1 MSSVA
6 NNHSGFSQHSLI
18 NRASQNSFSP
28 SPPPSQVP
36 YFKRDTATVDCH
48 SDQIQM
54 RSRHPSDYPSWSPL
68 SQMSSPQ
75 WMNEGACDTSTSHV
89 GSLPAA
95 HNLLSFSKTSPSVL
109 TNQNGK
115 TFTTVG
121 GSGSGGGGGGGGGS
135 YSSSRFTNPGFSSS
149 TSHYEQSLPSPIST
163 RSVDHPYTPLKR
175 EVGEAP
181 VPIAFSQSVSN
192 GSLSNPS
199 CISRWDKGVNDVRS
213 VYSANTPASGN
224 MTMDFVEGRCPPGAC
239 DPTTT
244 SYPMNQGSKV
254 FRSSTSS
261 ACTYTNGD
269 GQYANT
275 AGSFLAHSAD
285 VSGEVLKPGQMGINN
300 GFNTRGTK
308 YPTTRYS
315 IGPDS
320 TTGSAAASI
329 VSSDGE
335 TTTSSSANRGTKKT
349 RKPAPTLATGRR
361 NLKSEPV
368 DADEA
373 DRRLKRRER
382 NRKSAQKC
390 RERKLHRT
398 QELQAQVDGLNA
410 EANRL
415 LREVE
420 SWRDQAR
427 RCVQLLQQHCP
438 GVAIPYLTCLVDPP
452 DVFLPLAE
460 TASTTTVAPNLPPPP
475 PPPPSAPAPPS
486 FCDMSETEVC
496 FYKSRMQYDA
506 STGTEA
512 VGSPWHPS
520 GASGPTTESGL
531 PPMSHLVHSS
541 QPPPRRQPSPAI
553 SVSTSSMRSFISAAA
568 PGLEVS
574 YSQSVPGAATGDPI
588 DPSPAA
594 PHRPCSLSA
603 PTTGSYWAT
612 RPSPDEVVP
621 TSVSTADRD
630 PAAAWHVEA
639 KHALSSSI

>member
-1 MSSVA
+1 MMSSVA
-6 NNHSGFSQHSLI
+6 NNHSSFSQHSLI
-18 NRASQNSFSP
+18 NRTSQNSFSP

-36 YFKRDTATVDCH
+36 FFKRDPVTADCH
-48 SDQIQM
+48 SDRVHM
-54 RSRHPSDYPSWSPL
+54 RSRHPSDYPTWSPL

-75 WMNEGACDTSTSHV
+75 WMNETTCDTATSHV

-95 HNLLSFSKTSPSVL
+95 HNLLSFAKTSPSVL

-121 GSGSGGGGGGGGGS
+121 GGS
-135 YSSSRFTNPGFSSS
+135 YSSSRFNNPGFSSS
-149 TSHYEQSLPSPIST
+149 TAHYEQSLPSPISS
-163 RSVDHPYTPLKR
+163 RSVDLPYTPLKR
-175 EVGEAP
+175 EVGEVS
-181 VPIAFSQSVSN
+181 VPIAYSQGVSA
-192 GSLSNPS
+192 GSLSTPS
-199 CISRWDKGVNDVRS
+199 CISGWDKGVNEVRS
-213 VYSANTPASGN
+213 VYSANTPSNGCMA
-224 MTMDFVEGRCPPGAC
+224 MDFVESHCPPGSC

-244 SYPMNQGSKV
+244 GYPMNQASKV
-254 FRSSTSS
+254 FRSSASS
-261 ACTYTNGD
+261 NACAYANGD
-269 GQYANT
+269 GQYGGA
-275 AGSFLAHSAD
+275 ASSFPTHPAE
-285 VSGEVLKPGQMGINN
+285 VGGEVLKPGHVASSN
-300 GFNTRGTK
+300 GFNTRSTK
-308 YPTTRYS
+308 YSTTRYS

-320 TTGSAAASI
+320 TIGSTAASI

-335 TTTSSSANRGTKKT
+335 TTTSSSANRGSKKT

-438 GVAIPYLTCLVDPP
+438 GVAIPYLTCLVEPP
-452 DVFLPLAE
+452 DIFLPLPE
-460 TASTTTVAPNLPPPP
+460 GGPTATVAPNLPPPP
-475 PPPPSAPAPPS
+475 PAAPPS
-486 FCDMSETEVC
+486 FCDLSETEVC

-506 STGTEA
+506 PTGAEA
-512 VGSPWHPS
+512 VGSAWHPS
-520 GASGPTTESGL
+520 GASGPTTDPGL
-531 PPMSHLVHSS
+531 PPMSHLVHNS

-553 SVSTSSMRSFISAAA
+553 TVSTSSMRSFIPTAA

-574 YSQSVPGAATGDPI
+574 YSQSAPGATTGDPP
-588 DPSPAA
+588 DPTPAA

-603 PTTGSYWAT
+603 PTSGSYWAAG
-612 RPSPDEVVP
+612 PSPDEVAP
-621 TSVSTADRD
+621 PSVNTGARD
-630 PAAAWHVEA
+630 PTAWHVEA
-639 KHALSSSI
+639 KQALSSSI